1 MSESIPV
8 LIVSNN
14 ETFIKE
20 ANAQLG
26 KLTSPNLTPRGCA
39 FSEALIQIEKWGPAL
54 VLLDLINP
62 VDSIVSLVET
72 ITRGRKAPKLIG
84 VGEPSNVSILMR
96 FIKMGVKDFLNLPF
110 RQEEISEILK
120 QFRPVQEE
128 SRDHEFKSQKNAK
141 EAKVITF
148 YSPKGGVGVTLLT
161 ANLSVVLADHY
172 KNKTVI
178 CDLAP
183 QCGDI
188 ATYLNLVP
196 HYTVR
201 DIIDNDQLMD
211 ASFLEGCLLSHASG
225 VKILA
230 APTESQEPLTSDNLN
245 VLKSVLTLLKKSF
258 DTILIDSSHL
268 APALLQYVM
277 SDSDL
282 IFLVGNPDVVS
293 LKGLVVSFNKLQTM
307 HYDTQKIKVLIN
319 RHNSKSQ
326 IDADE
331 FEKMTRHP
339 IAGYL
344 PNNFMLCIEAVNTGQ
359 PIIHI
364 QEKSDL
370 AKKISELAGLILR
383 SSISEND
390 DTDPHSEPSK
400 SFRESLKKGVFRC
413 F

>member
-1 MSESIPV
+1 MPALPKLI
-8 LIVSNN
+8 LIVTNN
-14 ETFIKE
+14 ETFVKEVSGHLNKYGSSNISIK
-20 ANAQLG
+20 
-26 KLTSPNLTPRGCA
+26 SCRS
-39 FSEALIQIEKWGPAL
+39 SEAEAHVSRLAPS
-54 VLLDLINP
+54 VLLIDLINP
-62 VDSIVSLVET
+62 PESVLTLIQKIRSSTQIPRIIGAGQPPHVSV
-72 ITRGRKAPKLIG
+72 
-84 VGEPSNVSILMR
+84 LMK
-96 FIKMGVKDFLNLPF
+96 FIKMGVKDFLNIPF
-110 RQEEISEILK
+110 DDEEIKEIIHQLIAV
-120 QFRPVQEE
+120 PEE
-128 SRDHEFKSQKNAK
+128 GAPKNHQKEK

-148 YSPKGGVGVTLLT
+148 YSPKGGVGVTLLA
-161 ANLSVVLADHY
+161 ANLSVVLASHY
-172 KNKTVI
+172 KKKTVI

-211 ASFLEGCLLSHASG
+211 ASFLEGCLLGHASG

-230 APTESQEPLTSDNLN
+230 APTENQDPLTSDNLN
-245 VLKSVLTLLKKSF
+245 VLKSILTLLKKSF

-293 LKGLVVSFNKLQTM
+293 LKGLVGSFNKLQAM

-326 IDADE
+326 IDTDE
-331 FEKMTRHP
+331 FEKVTLHP

-359 PIIHI
+359 PIFQI

-390 DTDPHSEPSK
+390 ESDPHSESSK
-400 SFRESLKKGVFRC
+400 SFRESLKKGIFRC